1 MLAAAEPEPLLRIV
15 SLSACT
21 IVFVFTAVAVVNLL
35 TDVFFIYALVP
46 SETSLTD
53 ELPAR
58 SMVKPLVLDPEPEL
72 ILLAA
77 SAIPAGP
84 PVAAAPA
91 AFALSAKLDN
101 DGSLIEAATAADVIR
116 PEVVALI
123 VRLSALTEPLPPP
136 LPANGS
142 LLLNGPGR
150 MSEWLSPI

>member
-1 MLAAAEPEPLLRIV
+1 
-15 SLSACT
+15 
-21 IVFVFTAVAVVNLL
+21 
-35 TDVFFIYALVP
+35 
-46 SETSLTD
+46 
-53 ELPAR
+53 
-58 SMVKPLVLDPEPEL
+58 MVKPLVLDPEPEL
-72 ILLAA
+72 ILFAA

-123 VRLSALTEPLPPP
+123 VRLSALTEPLPP

>member
-1 MLAAAEPEPLLRIV
+1 
-15 SLSACT
+15 
-21 IVFVFTAVAVVNLL
+21 
-35 TDVFFIYALVP
+35 
-46 SETSLTD
+46 
-53 ELPAR
+53 
-58 SMVKPLVLDPEPEL
+58 MVKPLVLDPEPEL

-101 DGSLIEAATAADVIR
+101 DGSLIEDATGAGVVPPEDVIR

-123 VRLSALTEPLPPP
+123 VRLSPLPEPLPPP